1 MCCALVRITGL
12 DLAVMQVEAW
22 AGMIYE
28 RSEQGLVQAVYST
41 LSGEAPCE
49 KCQQV
54 REQRKEQNENTFC
67 FSSLDKLKLPL
78 NSNRQESQTNYG
90 PEELVVDFSRYLAF
104 PLQIYLGVESPP
116 PRV

>member
-1 MCCALVRITGL
+1 MCCALVRIAGL

-22 AGMIYE
+22 AEMIYE
-28 RSEQGLVQAVYST
+28 RSEQGFVHAVYST

-54 REQRKEQNENTFC
+54 REQRKEQNENKFC

-78 NSNRQESQTNYG
+78 NSNLQESQTDYG
-90 PEELVVDFSRYLAF
+90 EEEQVANFPPYLAF
-104 PLQIYLGVESPP
+104 PSQIYLGIESPP
-116 PRV
+116 PRA